1 MILLNRRG
9 LDLLTAKKGGL
20 CLFLNEKCCFYVN
33 QSGIVRDMT
42 QQLRERIMKR
52 REELANSWGNW
63 NNIWSWASWLLPLAG
78 PLFMFFVVLLFGSC
92 ILNAVTQFIT
102 SWIESVKL
110 QPPKQW
116 GALNVLPK
124 HEMMLS
130 TTSDR
135 SIKLGNE
142 EEKLKFYL
150 LLLLPL

>member
-1 MILLNRRG
+1 
-9 LDLLTAKKGGL
+9 
-20 CLFLNEKCCFYVN
+20 
-33 QSGIVRDMT
+33 
-42 QQLRERIMKR
+42 
-52 REELANSWGNW
+52 
-63 NNIWSWASWLLPLAG
+63 
-78 PLFMFFVVLLFGSC
+78 MFFVVLLFGSC

>member
-1 MILLNRRG
+1 M
-9 LDLLTAKKGGL
+9 A
-20 CLFLNEKCCFYVN
+20 
-33 QSGIVRDMT
+33 
-42 QQLRERIMKR
+42 QQLKEQIIKR

-130 TTSDR
+130 TMSDR
-135 SIKLGNE
+135 SIKKGE
-142 EEKLKFYL
+142 
-150 LLLLPL
+150 